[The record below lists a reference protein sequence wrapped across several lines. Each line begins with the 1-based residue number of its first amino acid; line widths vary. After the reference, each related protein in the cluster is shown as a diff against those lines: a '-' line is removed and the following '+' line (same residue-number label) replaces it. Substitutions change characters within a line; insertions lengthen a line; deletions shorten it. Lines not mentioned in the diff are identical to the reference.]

1 VLAAACASGPR
12 NSPTA
17 NPRAWDDAV
26 VVTKVK
32 TALLNDAQLGLMK
45 IDVDAVDGVVTLSG
59 TVPAT
64 ADAEKAMGLTRR
76 VEGVKD
82 VKSGLQVLTQR

>member
-1 VLAAACASGPR
+1 
-12 NSPTA
+12 
-17 NPRAWDDAV
+17 
-26 VVTKVK
+26 
-32 TALLNDAQLGLMK
+32 MK

-64 ADAEKAMGLTRR
+64 ADAEKAVELTRR